1 MLAMKAIVQ
10 DMKICFNSGYQHVQL
25 QMETEGR
32 SLHEG
37 QRDGFQLLRLRG
49 GSSMGYKLAGFDV
62 VGCDEIDKRMADNR
76 EAVNL
81 NKSKRVVDAFS
92 CFTNALFAGGVFGSA
107 IEKAEKEIEEVE
119 KIAYQE

>member
-1 MLAMKAIVQ
+1 
-10 DMKICFNSGYQHVQL
+10 
-25 QMETEGR
+25 METEGR